1 MCSLS
6 NGWIGRPEGVSDHS
20 KIKVEWFYEDS
31 VITEV
36 KNIDVFGNVAS
47 VAGLRTS

>member
-1 MCSLS
+1 M
-6 NGWIGRPEGVSDHS
+6 
-20 KIKVEWFYEDS
+20 FYEDS

-47 VAGLRTS
+47 VAGLCTSLLSHDLNKL